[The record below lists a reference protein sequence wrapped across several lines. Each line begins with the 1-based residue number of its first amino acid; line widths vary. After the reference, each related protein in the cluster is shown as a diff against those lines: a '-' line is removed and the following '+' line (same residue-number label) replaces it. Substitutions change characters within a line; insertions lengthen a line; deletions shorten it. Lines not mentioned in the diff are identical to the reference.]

1 MNKQEKKKVYN
12 ERVLQIEHG
21 TFTPFFFQLIEKYW
35 EELPYVLFKII
46 RFIIKET

>member
-21 TFTPFFFQLIEKYW
+21 TFTPFFSQFIEKYG